1 MKNVFLVRIFLY
13 SNQKEFH
20 ICTLF
25 TQCNFTMCHLPTLYD
40 SEEEF
45 QEIEIVK
52 YKLWNRVGVIS
63 LLFQEHV
70 DNNERDELDR
80 CLQKDLA

>member
-1 MKNVFLVRIFLY
+1 
-13 SNQKEFH
+13 
-20 ICTLF
+20 
-25 TQCNFTMCHLPTLYD
+25 MCHLPTLYD

-70 DNNERDELDR
+70 DNNERDELGR